1 MNRSKFFSILKSVY
15 CFVKN
20 KLTRAE
26 KKIERKFGWLK
37 DDLDE
42 RDLLFSAAPPQPK
55 EYAPVDLR
63 PLCPPVAD
71 QKDLG
76 ACSAFGAT
84 ELVQYVRKKQK
95 FKEPLIP
102 SPLFTYYVTRELT
115 NTTKY
120 DCGASVRNALK
131 SVVKYGVVPEYT
143 WPYKVEKFAEQPPR
157 ELYSRALKYQALS
170 YRRLKD
176 NSIGE
181 MLECLEQ
188 GYPFIFG
195 LQIYDSFV
203 YCKKDGIIKLPDRE
217 KEFLHGGHCMMCVG
231 WKWIGPNNKYF
242 IVQNSWS
249 DKWGDKGYC
258 YIPFSYMIAQMYA
271 SDFWMIRIMEN

>member
-1 MNRSKFFSILKSVY
+1 MDRIFSFFASIAQFIKKKLKKSSET
-15 CFVKN
+15 FD
-20 KLTRAE
+20 
-26 KKIERKFGWLK
+26 RKFGWIK
-37 DDLDE
+37 DELDD
-42 RDLLFSAAPPQPK
+42 RDLLFTAAPPAPK
-55 EYAPVDLR
+55 EYSPVDLR

-71 QKDLG
+71 QRNLG
-76 ACSAFGAT
+76 SCSAFGAIG
-84 ELVQYVRKKQK
+84 LVQYVRKKQK
-95 FKEPLIP
+95 FKEPYLP

-115 NTTKY
+115 NTTQY

-131 SVVKYGVVPEYT
+131 SVVKYGVAPEYR
-143 WPYKVEKFAEQPPR
+143 WPYVVEKFAEKPSR
-157 ELYSRALKYQALS
+157 DIYSQATQYQALS

-176 NSIGE
+176 NSITE
-181 MLECLEQ
+181 MQECLEQ

-203 YCKKDGIIKLPDRE
+203 YCKSNGIIPMPKRE

-231 WKWIGPNNKYF
+231 WKYIGYKKYF

-258 YIPFSYMIAQMYA
+258 YIPFDYMIAQMYA